1 MRKLVLSVLAL
12 MSMIAVHA
20 DDKTTQQVTVGGQT
34 VAKSVKTITF
44 SGDNATLV
52 FTDNS
57 DMTADMES
65 VAIHFAYGSSGITV
79 PTKTTAGEEKVYNLK
94 GQHVKNGTQGLSKGI
109 YVIGGRK
116 VVVGPTVK
124 NDRQVKK

>member
-20 DDKTTQQVTVGGQT
+20 DDKTAQQVTVGGQT

-65 VAIHFAYGSSGITV
+65 VVIHFAYGSSGITV
-79 PTKTTAGEEKVYNLK
+79 PTKATAGEEKVYNLK

-116 VVVGPTVK
+116 VVVGPALK

>member
-1 MRKLVLSVLAL
+1 MLSVLAL

-20 DDKTTQQVTVGGQT
+20 DDKTAQQVTVGGQT

-57 DMTADMES
+57 DMTVDMES
-65 VAIHFAYGSSGITV
+65 VAIHFTYDLSGV
-79 PTKTTAGEEKVYNLK
+79 NAPTRTVYNDKQVFNMK
-94 GQHVKNGTQGLSKGI
+94 GQRVKNGSNGLSKGV
-109 YVIGGRK
+109 YVIDGHK
-116 VVVGPTVK
+116 VVVGSSAKV
-124 NDRQVKK
+124 NERQVKK